1 MTTLPPHNPVI
12 EAMIDTIRA
21 RRQELLT
28 MFGRNK
34 EEHAD
39 AINEYVALGH
49 KLKDLRKNIRITSPW
64 RHY

>member
-1 MTTLPPHNPVI
+1 
-12 EAMIDTIRA
+12 MIDTIRA